1 MMIGFS
7 LFRDTIRKSLG
18 KDGNGL
24 GLLAVTKKLWALI
37 F

>member
-18 KDGNGL
+18 KDVSAL
-24 GLLAVTKKLWALI
+24 GLLAVTEKLWALI